1 MEEYKGL
8 EFRTDKGTKCLVVE
22 DKRINKYI
30 IVNINNYQIMARCNY
45 NNIKELISTIK
56 NKY

>member
-8 EFRTDKGTKCLVVE
+8 EFTTNEGKKCIIVE
-22 DKRINKYI
+22 DKSNNNYT
-30 IVNINNYQIMARCNY
+30 IVNMDDYQIMARCDY
-45 NNIKELISTIK
+45 NNIKELMTTVK